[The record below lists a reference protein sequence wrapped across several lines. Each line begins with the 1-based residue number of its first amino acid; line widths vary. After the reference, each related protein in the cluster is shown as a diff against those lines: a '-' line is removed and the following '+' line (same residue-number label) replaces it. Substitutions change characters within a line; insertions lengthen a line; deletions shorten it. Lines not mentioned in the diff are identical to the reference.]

1 MSKRLIV
8 CMINDNQN
16 DIDFIKSTEIKT
28 ELSIAVASI
37 EQKGC
42 SAFTTAFDKGS
53 QYSEMIA
60 YSVMTIME
68 DKDIKKLIE
77 PICEGL
83 YDVYVLK

>member
-16 DIDFIKSTEIKT
+16 DIDFIKLREIKT
-28 ELSIAVASI
+28 GLSAVVASI

-60 YSVMTIME
+60 YSVMTTME
-68 DKDIKKLIE
+68 DDDIKKLIE
-77 PICEGL
+77 PICENL
-83 YDVYVLK
+83 YNVYVLK